1 MEIVFLGLLFFIAL
15 IGISSSR
22 FNKPTVKNYY
32 LADKSLS
39 PWLSG
44 LSAMATNNS
53 GYMFIGLIGFTYLN
67 GLSSIWLM
75 IGWILGD
82 YLITKKLFPKI
93 INKSFRS
100 TNVTYASIIGDLTN
114 NKLITKL
121 LALISFVF
129 LLIYASAQFAASGK
143 TLMAVM
149 NWDFYYG
156 VITGGFIVLLYSLTS
171 GIRASIWTDAAQSI
185 IMLISMGLLVL
196 FSIVKLGGI
205 NQTLF
210 QLSEIDGYM
219 SLFRPDTRASILF
232 NVLSSLSWIVAGM
245 FVVGQPH
252 IMIRFFAVKDHN
264 DLIRSRIFY
273 YSSYILFY
281 GLAFTVGML
290 SRLILDNTAGF
301 DPELALPMMAQILFN
316 PFMVGL
322 IISGIFAATM
332 STADSL
338 IINCSGNISQDIL
351 QLTKFSKVKIAGI
364 TLVVALTSIIIALIN
379 SGSVFSIVVF
389 SWTILGFL
397 LTPLL
402 IMISLNKLISLKHF
416 VISAILSTMVFYIV
430 NKSAFFEG
438 IYLGVFP
445 FVVSL
450 IYLNFFLKER

>member
-93 INKSFRS
+93 ITKSFTS
-100 TNVTYASIIGDLTN
+100 KNVTYASIIGDLAK

-121 LALISFVF
+121 IAIISFVF

-143 TLMAVM
+143 TLMVVM
-149 NWDFYYG
+149 NWEFYFG
-156 VITGGFIVLLYSLTS
+156 VITGGLIVLVYSLTS

-185 IMLISMGLLVL
+185 IMFVSMGALVL
-196 FSIVKLGGI
+196 FSIIELGGV
-205 NQTLF
+205 NQALF
-210 QLSEIDGYM
+210 QLSEIDGFM
-219 SLFRPDTRASILF
+219 SPFQSDHTDSIVF
-232 NVLSSLSWIVAGM
+232 NIFSSLSWIVAGM

-252 IMIRFFAVKDHN
+252 IMIRFFAVKN
-264 DLIRSRIFY
+264 NSDLVQSRAFY

-290 SRLILDNTAGF
+290 SRLVLDQNIGF

-351 QLTKFSKVKIAGI
+351 GLTKFSKTKITSI
-364 TLVVALTSIIIALIN
+364 TLTIALTAIIIALIN

-402 IMISLNKLISLKHF
+402 IMISLNKSISTKDF
-416 VISAILSTMVFYIV
+416 VISALLSTTVFYVV
-430 NKSAFFEG
+430 NQYTSFDG
-438 IYLGVFP
+438 LYLGIFP
-445 FVVSL
+445 FFVSL
-450 IYLNFFLKER
+450 IYLYLVEKK

>member
-93 INKSFRS
+93 ITKSFTS
-100 TNVTYASIIGDLTN
+100 KNVTYASIIGSLVK

-121 LALISFVF
+121 IAIISFVF

-149 NWDFYYG
+149 NWEFYFG
-156 VITGGFIVLLYSLTS
+156 VITGGLIVLVYSLTS

-185 IMLISMGLLVL
+185 IMFVSMGALVI
-196 FSIVKLGGI
+196 FSIIELGGV
-205 NQTLF
+205 NQALF
-210 QLSEIDGYM
+210 QLSEIDGFM
-219 SLFRPDTRASILF
+219 SPFQSDHTDSIVF
-232 NVLSSLSWIVAGM
+232 NIFSSLSWIVAGM

-252 IMIRFFAVKDHN
+252 IMIRFFAVKN
-264 DLIRSRIFY
+264 NSDLVQSRAFY

-290 SRLILDNTAGF
+290 SRLVLDQNIGF
-301 DPELALPMMAQILFN
+301 DPELALPMMAQVLFN
-316 PFMVGL
+316 PVMVGL

-351 QLTKFSKVKIAGI
+351 GLTKFSKMKITSI
-364 TLVVALTSIIIALIN
+364 TLIVALTAIIIALIN

-402 IMISLNKLISLKHF
+402 IMISLSKSISTKQF
-416 VISAILSTMVFYIV
+416 VISALLSTTVFYVV
-430 NKSAFFEG
+430 NQYTTFDG
-438 IYLGVFP
+438 VYLGIFP
-445 FVVSL
+445 FFVSL
-450 IYLNFFLKER
+450 IYLYLVKKK

>member
-93 INKSFRS
+93 ITKSFTS
-100 TNVTYASIIGDLTN
+100 KNVTYASIIGSLVK

-121 LALISFVF
+121 IAIISFVF

-149 NWDFYYG
+149 NWEFYFG
-156 VITGGFIVLLYSLTS
+156 VITGGLIVLVYSLTS

-185 IMLISMGLLVL
+185 IMFVSMGALVI
-196 FSIVKLGGI
+196 FSIIELGGV
-205 NQTLF
+205 NQALF
-210 QLSEIDGYM
+210 QLSEIDGFM
-219 SLFRPDTRASILF
+219 SPFQSDHTDSIVF
-232 NVLSSLSWIVAGM
+232 NIFSSLSWIVAGM

-252 IMIRFFAVKDHN
+252 IMIRFFAVKN
-264 DLIRSRIFY
+264 NSDLVQSRAFY

-290 SRLILDNTAGF
+290 SRLVLDQNIEF

-351 QLTKFSKVKIAGI
+351 KLTKFSKTKITSI
-364 TLVVALTSIIIALIN
+364 TLIIALTSIIIALIN

-402 IMISLNKLISLKHF
+402 ILISFNKSISTKQF
-416 VISAILSTMVFYIV
+416 VISALLSTTIFYVV
-430 NKSAFFEG
+430 NQYTSFDG
-438 IYLGVFP
+438 VYLGIFP
-445 FVVSL
+445 FFVSL
-450 IYLNFFLKER
+450 IYLYIVEKK

>member
-93 INKSFRS
+93 ITKSFTS
-100 TNVTYASIIGDLTN
+100 KNVTYASIIGSLVK

-121 LALISFVF
+121 IAIISFVF

-149 NWDFYYG
+149 NWEFYFG
-156 VITGGFIVLLYSLTS
+156 VITGGLIVLVYSLTS

-185 IMLISMGLLVL
+185 IMFVSMGALVI
-196 FSIVKLGGI
+196 FSIIELGGV
-205 NQTLF
+205 NQALF
-210 QLSEIDGYM
+210 QLSEIDGFM
-219 SLFRPDTRASILF
+219 SPFQSDQTDSIVF
-232 NVLSSLSWIVAGM
+232 NIFSSLSWIVAGM

-252 IMIRFFAVKDHN
+252 IMIRFFAVKN
-264 DLIRSRIFY
+264 NSDLVQSRAFY

-290 SRLILDNTAGF
+290 SRLVLDQNIGF
-301 DPELALPMMAQILFN
+301 DPELALPMMAQVLFN

-351 QLTKFSKVKIAGI
+351 GLTKFSKTKITSI
-364 TLVVALTSIIIALIN
+364 TLTIALTAIIIALIN

-402 IMISLNKLISLKHF
+402 IMISLNKSISTKQF
-416 VISAILSTMVFYIV
+416 VISALLSTTVFYVV
-430 NKSAFFEG
+430 NQYTTFDG
-438 IYLGVFP
+438 VYLGIFP
-445 FVVSL
+445 FFVSL
-450 IYLNFFLKER
+450 IYLYLVKKK

>member
-1 MEIVFLGLLFFIAL
+1 MEIIFLGLLFFIAL
-15 IGISSSR
+15 IGITSGR
-22 FNKPTVKNYY
+22 LNKPTVKNYY

-75 IGWILGD
+75 IGWISGD

-93 INKSFRS
+93 VNKSFHSR
-100 TNVTYASIIGDLTN
+100 NVTYASIIGDLAN

-121 LALISFVF
+121 IALISFVF

-149 NWDFYYG
+149 NWEFYYG
-156 VITGGFIVLLYSLTS
+156 VITGGFIVLVYSLTS

-185 IMLISMGLLVL
+185 IMIISMGLLVL
-196 FSIVKLGGI
+196 FSIIKLGGV

-210 QLSEIDGYM
+210 QLSEIDGFM
-219 SLFRPDTRASILF
+219 SLFGSDAKDSILF
-232 NVLSSLSWIVAGM
+232 NVLSSLSWVVAGM

-281 GLAFTVGML
+281 GLAFAVGML
-290 SRLILDNTAGF
+290 SRLILDNTSGF

-316 PFMVGL
+316 PFMFGL

-351 QLTKFSKVKIAGI
+351 ELNKFPKLKITGI
-364 TLVVALTSIIIALIN
+364 TLVLTLTSIIIALIN
-379 SGSVFSIVVF
+379 SGTVFSIVVF

-397 LTPLL
+397 LAPLL
-402 IMISLNKLISLKHF
+402 VMISLNKLISLKHF
-416 VISAILSTMVFYIV
+416 VISAILSTIVFYFV
-430 NKSAFFEG
+430 NNCIFLEG
-438 IYLGVFP
+438 IYLGLFP

-450 IYLNFFLKER
+450 IYLKLFLKKR

>member
-351 QLTKFSKVKIAGI
+351 QLTKFSKAKIAGI
-364 TLVVALTSIIIALIN
+364 TLAVALTSIIIALIN

-402 IMISLNKLISLKHF
+402 IMISLNKSVNTKHF

-430 NKSAFFEG
+430 NKSVFFEG
-438 IYLGVFP
+438 IYLGIFP
-445 FVVSL
+445 FVVNL
-450 IYLNFFLKER
+450 IYLHFFSKK

>member
-93 INKSFRS
+93 ITKSFTS
-100 TNVTYASIIGDLTN
+100 KNVTYASIIGSLVK

-121 LALISFVF
+121 IAIISFVF

-149 NWDFYYG
+149 NWEFYFG
-156 VITGGFIVLLYSLTS
+156 VITGGLIVLVYSLTS

-185 IMLISMGLLVL
+185 IMFVSMGALVL
-196 FSIVKLGGI
+196 FSIIELGGV
-205 NQTLF
+205 NQALF
-210 QLSEIDGYM
+210 QLSEIDGFM
-219 SLFRPDTRASILF
+219 SPFQSDHTDSIVF
-232 NVLSSLSWIVAGM
+232 NIFSSLSWIVAGM

-252 IMIRFFAVKDHN
+252 IMIRFFAVKN
-264 DLIRSRIFY
+264 NSDLVQSRAFY

-290 SRLILDNTAGF
+290 SRLVLDQNIGF
-301 DPELALPMMAQILFN
+301 DPELALPMMAQVLFN

-351 QLTKFSKVKIAGI
+351 GLTKFSKMKITSI
-364 TLVVALTSIIIALIN
+364 TLIVALTSIMIALIN

-402 IMISLNKLISLKHF
+402 IMISLNKSISTKDF
-416 VISAILSTMVFYIV
+416 VISALLSTTIFYVV
-430 NKSAFFEG
+430 NQYAPFDG
-438 IYLGVFP
+438 LYLGIFP
-445 FVVSL
+445 FFVSL
-450 IYLNFFLKER
+450 IYLYLVEKK

>member
-93 INKSFRS
+93 MIKSFTS
-100 TNVTYASIIGDLTN
+100 KNVTYASIIGDLAK

-121 LALISFVF
+121 IAIISFVF

-149 NWDFYYG
+149 NWEFYFG
-156 VITGGFIVLLYSLTS
+156 VITGGLIVLVYSLTS

-185 IMLISMGLLVL
+185 IMFVSMGALVL
-196 FSIVKLGGI
+196 FSIIELGGV
-205 NQTLF
+205 NQALF
-210 QLSEIDGYM
+210 QLSEIDGFM
-219 SLFRPDTRASILF
+219 SPFQSDHTDSIVF
-232 NVLSSLSWIVAGM
+232 NIFSSLSWIVAGM

-252 IMIRFFAVKDHN
+252 IMIRFFAVKN
-264 DLIRSRIFY
+264 NSDLVQSRAFY

-290 SRLILDNTAGF
+290 SRLVLDQNIGF
-301 DPELALPMMAQILFN
+301 DPELALPMMAQVLFN

-351 QLTKFSKVKIAGI
+351 ELTKFSKMKITSI
-364 TLVVALTSIIIALIN
+364 TLIVALTSIMIALIN
-379 SGSVFSIVVF
+379 NGSVFSIVVF

-402 IMISLNKLISLKHF
+402 IMISLNKSISTKDF
-416 VISAILSTMVFYIV
+416 VVSALLSTTVFYVV
-430 NKSAFFEG
+430 NQYTSFDG
-438 IYLGVFP
+438 VYLGIFP
-445 FVVSL
+445 FFVSL
-450 IYLNFFLKER
+450 IYLYLVEKK

>member
-53 GYMFIGLIGFTYLN
+53 GYMFIGLMGFTYLN

-93 INKSFRS
+93 ITKSFTSR
-100 TNVTYASIIGDLTN
+100 NVTYASIIGSLVK

-121 LALISFVF
+121 IAIISFVF

-149 NWDFYYG
+149 NWEFYFG
-156 VITGGFIVLLYSLTS
+156 VITGGLIVLVYSLTS

-185 IMLISMGLLVL
+185 IMFVSMGALVI
-196 FSIVKLGGI
+196 FSIIELGGV
-205 NQTLF
+205 NQALF
-210 QLSEIDGYM
+210 QLSEIDGFM
-219 SLFRPDTRASILF
+219 SPFQSDHTDSIVF
-232 NVLSSLSWIVAGM
+232 NIFSSLSWIVAGM

-252 IMIRFFAVKDHN
+252 IMIRFFAVKN
-264 DLIRSRIFY
+264 NSDLVPSRAFY

-290 SRLILDNTAGF
+290 SRLVLDQNIGF

-322 IISGIFAATM
+322 IIAGIFAATM

-338 IINCSGNISQDIL
+338 IINCIE
-351 QLTKFSKVKIAGI
+351 
-364 TLVVALTSIIIALIN
+364 IIIKYNIFIFIQLI
-379 SGSVFSIVVF
+379 
-389 SWTILGFL
+389 
-397 LTPLL
+397 
-402 IMISLNKLISLKHF
+402 
-416 VISAILSTMVFYIV
+416 
-430 NKSAFFEG
+430 
-438 IYLGVFP
+438 
-445 FVVSL
+445 
-450 IYLNFFLKER
+450 

>member
-93 INKSFRS
+93 ITKSFTS
-100 TNVTYASIIGDLTN
+100 KNVTYASIIGSLVK

-121 LALISFVF
+121 IAIISFVF

-149 NWDFYYG
+149 NWEFYFG
-156 VITGGFIVLLYSLTS
+156 VITGGLIVLVYSLTS

-185 IMLISMGLLVL
+185 IMFVSMGALVI
-196 FSIVKLGGI
+196 FSIIELGGV
-205 NQTLF
+205 NQALF
-210 QLSEIDGYM
+210 QLSEIDGFM
-219 SLFRPDTRASILF
+219 SPFQSDHTDSIVF
-232 NVLSSLSWIVAGM
+232 NIFSSLSWIVAGM

-252 IMIRFFAVKDHN
+252 IMIRFFAVKN
-264 DLIRSRIFY
+264 NSDLVQSRAFY

-290 SRLILDNTAGF
+290 SRLVLDQNIGF

-351 QLTKFSKVKIAGI
+351 GLTKFSKMKITSI
-364 TLVVALTSIIIALIN
+364 TLIVALTAIIIALIN

-402 IMISLNKLISLKHF
+402 IMISLNKSISTKQF
-416 VISAILSTMVFYIV
+416 VISALLSTTVFYVV
-430 NKSAFFEG
+430 NQYTSFDG
-438 IYLGVFP
+438 VYLGIFP
-445 FVVSL
+445 FFVSL
-450 IYLNFFLKER
+450 IYLYLVKKK

>member
-351 QLTKFSKVKIAGI
+351 QLTKFSKAKIAGI

-402 IMISLNKLISLKHF
+402 IMISLNRSIKAKHF
-416 VISAILSTMVFYIV
+416 IISAILSTMVFYIV
-430 NKSAFFEG
+430 NKSVFFEG
-438 IYLGVFP
+438 IYLGIFP

>member
-93 INKSFRS
+93 ITKSFTSR
-100 TNVTYASIIGDLTN
+100 NVTYASIIGSLVK

-121 LALISFVF
+121 IAIISFVF

-143 TLMAVM
+143 TLMAIM
-149 NWDFYYG
+149 NWEFYYG
-156 VITGGFIVLLYSLTS
+156 VITGGLIVLVYSLTS

-185 IMLISMGLLVL
+185 IMFVSMGALVI
-196 FSIVKLGGI
+196 FSIIELGGV
-205 NQTLF
+205 NQALF
-210 QLSEIDGYM
+210 QLSEIDGFM
-219 SLFRPDTRASILF
+219 SPFQSDHTDSIVF
-232 NVLSSLSWIVAGM
+232 NIFSSLSWIVAGM

-252 IMIRFFAVKDHN
+252 IMIRFFAVKN
-264 DLIRSRIFY
+264 NSDLVQSRAFY

-290 SRLILDNTAGF
+290 SRLVLDQNIGF

-351 QLTKFSKVKIAGI
+351 ELTKFSKMKITSI
-364 TLVVALTSIIIALIN
+364 TLIVALTSIMIALIN

-402 IMISLNKLISLKHF
+402 IMISLNKSISTKDF
-416 VISAILSTMVFYIV
+416 VISALLSTTVFYVV
-430 NKSAFFEG
+430 NQYTTFDG
-438 IYLGVFP
+438 VYLGIFP
-445 FVVSL
+445 FFVSL
-450 IYLNFFLKER
+450 IYLYLVEKK

>member
-93 INKSFRS
+93 ITKSFTS
-100 TNVTYASIIGDLTN
+100 KNVTYASIIGDLAK

-121 LALISFVF
+121 IAIISFVF

-149 NWDFYYG
+149 NWEFYFG
-156 VITGGFIVLLYSLTS
+156 VITGGLIVLVYSLTS

-185 IMLISMGLLVL
+185 IMFVSMGALVI
-196 FSIVKLGGI
+196 FSIIELGGV
-205 NQTLF
+205 NQALF
-210 QLSEIDGYM
+210 QLSEIDGFM
-219 SLFRPDTRASILF
+219 SPFQSDHTDSIVF
-232 NVLSSLSWIVAGM
+232 NIFSSLSWIVAGM

-252 IMIRFFAVKDHN
+252 IMIRFFAVKN
-264 DLIRSRIFY
+264 NSDLVQSRAFY

-290 SRLILDNTAGF
+290 SRLVLDQNIEF

-364 TLVVALTSIIIALIN
+364 TLIVALTSIIIALIN

-397 LTPLL
+397 ITPLL
-402 IMISLNKLISLKHF
+402 IMISLNKSINIKHF